1 MQNKLFS
8 DIDMNFTK
16 QRSGD
21 LDISYDDSAIVNSLI
36 NISSTMQGDR
46 RMLPEFAMNS
56 YNMLFEQMDDSN
68 ASLLAEYIWD
78 GIEMWESRVTIKEIN
93 VHKDYAGNKYDVSV
107 VYVTKQRPDNEL
119 TIELPY
125 LLRGK

>member
-8 DIDMNFTK
+8 DIDINFTK

-21 LDISYDDSAIVNSLI
+21 LDINYDDSAIINSLI

-46 RMLPEFAMNS
+46 RMLPKFAMNS
-56 YNMLFEQMDDSN
+56 YNMLFEPMDDQN

-78 GIEMWESRVTIKEIN
+78 GIEMWENRVTIKEIN
-93 VHKDYAGNKYDVSV
+93 VHKDYEENKYIVTL
-107 VYVTKQRPDNEL
+107 VYITKQRPENEL

>member
-21 LDISYDDSAIVNSLI
+21 LDINYDDSAIINSLI

-46 RMLPEFAMNS
+46 RMLPKFAMNS
-56 YNMLFEQMDDSN
+56 YNMLFEPMDDQN

-78 GIEMWESRVTIKEIN
+78 GIEMWENRVTIKEIN
-93 VHKDYAGNKYDVSV
+93 VHKDYEENKYIVTL
-107 VYVTKQRPDNEL
+107 VYITKQRPENEL